1 MTNTANIPKTLSGKS
16 LASTI
21 TTMAALGSIGKEV
34 LDAYGIHEVD
44 PEAWYPINVRKEIH
58 QIALD
63 RFGEEALFSFGLN
76 NRDYYKKEHIAF
88 RKFAEDYEWSVKEEG
103 EKSHPESL
111 HKLLNNIAFVHA
123 EAIRGTAANSIVNLD
138 VYAVFLTR
146 NVFEYHVK
154 SRAEPSHEAFLRG
167 ILVSIFTEFLGS
179 YWSHYIEFLSDRT
192 IKYED
197 HNHLVWRVCLEQND
211 KSKSGSQRRSELQ
224 LKAHEALMTKVL
236 AYAETQ
242 RRRASKA
249 MDDLASAHRL
259 VMSSIRYA
267 SLLQHAQIPRPIR
280 VENRFEDFAV
290 LWEPRDTIGGD
301 LWWISHSGQR
311 DPFNLCVIDCSGHG
325 VPGAM
330 LALLASTSLERIFSN
345 DPQLSP
351 SKGLLQ
357 LSLAMRRGLNQDQ
370 EPVSNE
376 ELQNDG
382 CDAAFVQID
391 CDVGTLTYAGANIDL
406 IWIPKG
412 GELQRLHGNSVS
424 LGYRGADPDQ
434 FTEQT
439 LAFETGDRFLITTD
453 GYVDQ
458 VSGSNQNGRRRGFG
472 YQRLMQLLR
481 QNRMKSLAE
490 NMQILQDSL
499 TSWQGDGYRRDDIT
513 IFSAQLKR

>member
-21 TTMAALGSIGKEV
+21 RTMAALGSIGKEV

-44 PEAWYPINVRKEIH
+44 PDSWYPFTVRREIH
-58 QIALD
+58 QIALE
-63 RFGEEALFSFGLN
+63 RFGEEALFSFGLK
-76 NRDYYKKEHIAF
+76 NRDYYQKEHLAF
-88 RKFAEDYEWSVKEEG
+88 QNFADDYAASFREEVD
-103 EKSHPESL
+103 KSNPEAL
-111 HKLLNNIAFVHA
+111 YKLINNIALIHA
-123 EAIRGTAANSIVNLD
+123 EAIRSTAATSRVNLD
-138 VYAVFLTR
+138 VYAVFLSSH
-146 NVFEYHVK
+146 VFDYHVK

-167 ILVSIFTEFLGS
+167 ILASIFTEFLGS
-179 YWSHYIEFLSDRT
+179 YWSHRIQLLSDQPMV
-192 IKYED
+192 YQD
-197 HNHLVWRVCLEQND
+197 HNHLVWRVSLEEND
-211 KSKSGSQRRSELQ
+211 HSKSGSLRRAELQ
-224 LKAHEALMTKVL
+224 LRADQALMANVL

-242 RRRASKA
+242 RRLASKA
-249 MDDLASAHRL
+249 MDDLESAHRL
-259 VMSSIRYA
+259 VLSSIRYA

-280 VENRFEDFAV
+280 VESRFEEFGM

-406 IWIPKG
+406 IWIPRG
-412 GELQRLHGNSVS
+412 GELQRLHGNSVG

-458 VSGSNQNGRRRGFG
+458 VSGSNQKGRRRGFG
-472 YQRLMQLLR
+472 YQRLVQLLR
-481 QNRMKSLAE
+481 HNRERSLAE
-490 NMQILQDSL
+490 NMQILRDSL
-499 TSWQGDGYRRDDIT
+499 ISWQGEGLRRDDIT
-513 IFSAQLKR
+513 VFYAQLKR